1 MALQNYII
9 CDPALLVI
17 LIYRNQFRCGSAN
30 QNPSPG
36 RLGDSNVQVESEKS
50 HDVRAALPQWNE
62 GSGWTDNQKESDIH
76 QQAEMGKEAARG
88 KEREGQNCSP
98 RAEDIHRPPIAPTP
112 WVSWANLPFKNAFT
126 NWLILEGC
134 HSYNQLVLNIHGPL
148 GYLFIHNR
156 GKLRGSEIART
167 RVGESIQP
175 SVHSM
180 GWISGEDFLEEMGL
194 EWILNMR
201 WHREKE
207 GSFYWERK

>member
-1 MALQNYII
+1 MRFSQSESLPRETWRLQRASWIWKI
-9 CDPALLVI
+9 TWCASS
-17 LIYRNQFRCGSAN
+17 SATVEW
-30 QNPSPG
+30 G
-36 RLGDSNVQVESEKS
+36 KRL
-50 HDVRAALPQWNE
+50 
-62 GSGWTDNQKESDIH
+62 DNQKESDIH
-76 QQAEMGKEAARG
+76 QQAEMGNQAARG

-98 RAEDIHRPPIAPTP
+98 RAIDIHRPPIAPTP

-126 NWLILEGC
+126 NWLILEEC

-180 GWISGEDFLEEMGL
+180 GWICGEDFLEEMGL